1 MKCLSA
7 IGTCHLDFELLCK
20 RWEINTHTH
29 THTHTHTSLDA
40 DEKNTSWWRR
50 VCAYAVANTDGRN
63 GQTGALVR
71 LGSSVICAQ
80 GHWKARWPEPRGT
93 HAELGLKYLRHCHS
107 LKDIKNTSVG
117 RRGWDELKAGHGNIC
132 MTISKTD
139 SQRDLLCAPG
149 SSTQCSVTTKRGGM
163 GWEMGGRFRREATY
177 VNLWLIHVDV
187 WQKPA
192 QYCKAIILQ

>member
-1 MKCLSA
+1 MQGSS
-7 IGTCHLDFELLCK
+7 G
-20 RWEINTHTH
+20 
-29 THTHTHTSLDA
+29 DA
-40 DEKNTSWWRR
+40 DIENRFVDT
-50 VCAYAVANTDGRN
+50 
-63 GQTGALVR
+63 
-71 LGSSVICAQ
+71 
-80 GHWKARWPEPRGT
+80 
-93 HAELGLKYLRHCHS
+93 
-107 LKDIKNTSVG
+107 VG

-149 SSTQCSVTTKRGGM
+149 SSTQCSVTTKSGGM